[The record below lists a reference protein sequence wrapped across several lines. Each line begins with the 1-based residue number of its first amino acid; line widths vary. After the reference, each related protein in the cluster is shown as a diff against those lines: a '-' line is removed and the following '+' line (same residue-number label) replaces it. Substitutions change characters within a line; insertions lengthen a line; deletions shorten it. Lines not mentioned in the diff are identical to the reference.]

1 MPDICKLDIQVGKII
16 EVQKNPDSDTIYME
30 KIDMGNG
37 RVRNISSGLQ
47 KHYTLEQMN
56 GAMVVVICNL
66 KPRKVA
72 GNLSEGMVL
81 CASNSDKSTTEF
93 LLPPEGSQPGDL
105 ISFEGYDRKPLDVLP
120 DKKNN

>member
-1 MPDICKLDIQVGKII
+1 MDFRIGKII
-16 EVQKNPDSDTIYME
+16 ECSKNPDSDTIYME

-37 RVRNISSGLQ
+37 EIREISSGLQ

-72 GNLSEGMVL
+72 GNVS
-81 CASNSDKSTTEF
+81 
-93 LLPPEGSQPGDL
+93 
-105 ISFEGYDRKPLDVLP
+105 
-120 DKKNN
+120 